1 MADLRYT
8 AKRRDAFSW
17 LVIDNIDSHHIPF
30 YLKNISD
37 ASILDKK
44 EYQTT
49 QGVTIFYPSCQLLIE
64 LLSLPLQNPIP
75 LRPASFR
82 RPPKRS
88 GALADPR
95 SAARPCQGRRQTL
108 ALANGHLGFL
118 VYWGGTIA
126 TIPLSSS

>member
-75 LRPASFR
+75 LRPAGFR

-118 VYWGGTIA
+118 VY
-126 TIPLSSS
+126 